1 MKDLFTIGEMHKLFA
16 VPVRTLR
23 FYDEIGLLRP
33 ERVDPRTGYR
43 YYSAGQFERLN
54 TIKYLRALGVSLERI
69 RGFFENRDTDVVEL
83 LLQEQL
89 ADTRRR
95 LDELQRIER
104 RIGRR
109 LDDLRRAR
117 TAKTGVVLQM
127 QEQLA
132 DTRRRLDELQRIE
145 RRIGRRLDDLRRART
160 AKTGVVL
167 QKALPARAI
176 AFLRQ
181 EIPQGGDLETPLAEL
196 QSHIRQDAAVF
207 LGKVGVSIARER
219 LYARQ
224 FDRYTGIFLFVEP
237 EEQYGGPV
245 LHLPA
250 GEWLTVCY
258 RGTHAHSAPSYELL
272 LDEAARRGFELAED
286 SVEVTHIDAGFTSDE
301 TQYLTELQVPVKK
314 SENTS

>member
-1 MKDLFTIGEMHKLFA
+1 MKDLFTIGEMHKMFA

-83 LLQEQL
+83 LL
-89 ADTRRR
+89 
-95 LDELQRIER
+95 
-104 RIGRR
+104 
-109 LDDLRRAR
+109 
-117 TAKTGVVLQM
+117 

>member
-1 MKDLFTIGEMHKLFA
+1 M
-16 VPVRTLR
+16 
-23 FYDEIGLLRP
+23 
-33 ERVDPRTGYR
+33 
-43 YYSAGQFERLN
+43 
-54 TIKYLRALGVSLERI
+54 
-69 RGFFENRDTDVVEL
+69 
-83 LLQEQL
+83 
-89 ADTRRR
+89 
-95 LDELQRIER
+95 
-104 RIGRR
+104 
-109 LDDLRRAR
+109 
-117 TAKTGVVLQM
+117 
-127 QEQLA
+127 
-132 DTRRRLDELQRIE
+132 
-145 RRIGRRLDDLRRART
+145 
-160 AKTGVVL
+160 L

-196 QSHIRQDAAVF
+196 QRHIRQDAAVF

-301 TQYLTELQVPVKK
+301 TQSLTELQVPVKK

>member
-69 RGFFENRDTDVVEL
+69 RGFFENRDTDVVER

-117 TAKTGVVLQM
+117 TA
-127 QEQLA
+127 E
-132 DTRRRLDELQRIE
+132 
-145 RRIGRRLDDLRRART
+145 
-160 AKTGVVL
+160 TGVVL
-167 QKALPARAI
+167 QKTLPARAI

-181 EIPQGGDLETPLAEL
+181 EIPRGGDLETPLAEL

-314 SENTS
+314 SENTP

>member
-83 LLQEQL
+83 LL
-89 ADTRRR
+89 
-95 LDELQRIER
+95 
-104 RIGRR
+104 
-109 LDDLRRAR
+109 
-117 TAKTGVVLQM
+117 

-301 TQYLTELQVPVKK
+301 TRYLTELQVPVKK

>member
-43 YYSAGQFERLN
+43 YYSAGQFERVT

-83 LLQEQL
+83 LL
-89 ADTRRR
+89 
-95 LDELQRIER
+95 
-104 RIGRR
+104 
-109 LDDLRRAR
+109 
-117 TAKTGVVLQM
+117 

>member
-1 MKDLFTIGEMHKLFA
+1 M
-16 VPVRTLR
+16 
-23 FYDEIGLLRP
+23 
-33 ERVDPRTGYR
+33 
-43 YYSAGQFERLN
+43 
-54 TIKYLRALGVSLERI
+54 SLERI

-83 LLQEQL
+83 LL
-89 ADTRRR
+89 
-95 LDELQRIER
+95 
-104 RIGRR
+104 
-109 LDDLRRAR
+109 
-117 TAKTGVVLQM
+117 

>member
-69 RGFFENRDTDVVEL
+69 RGFFENRDTDVVER

-117 TAKTGVVLQM
+117 TA
-127 QEQLA
+127 E
-132 DTRRRLDELQRIE
+132 
-145 RRIGRRLDDLRRART
+145 
-160 AKTGVVL
+160 TGVVL
-167 QKALPARAI
+167 QKTLPARAI

-181 EIPQGGDLETPLAEL
+181 EIPRGGDLETPLAEL

>member
-43 YYSAGQFERLN
+43 SYTAGQFERLN

-69 RGFFENRDTDVVEL
+69 RGFFENRDTDVVER

-117 TAKTGVVLQM
+117 TA
-127 QEQLA
+127 E
-132 DTRRRLDELQRIE
+132 
-145 RRIGRRLDDLRRART
+145 
-160 AKTGVVL
+160 TGVVL
-167 QKALPARAI
+167 QKTLPARAI

-314 SENTS
+314 SENTP

>member
-1 MKDLFTIGEMHKLFA
+1 MKDLFTIGEMHTLFA

-117 TAKTGVVLQM
+117 TA
-127 QEQLA
+127 E
-132 DTRRRLDELQRIE
+132 
-145 RRIGRRLDDLRRART
+145 
-160 AKTGVVL
+160 TGVVL
-167 QKALPARAI
+167 QKTLPARAI

-181 EIPQGGDLETPLAEL
+181 EIPRGGDLETPLAEL

-314 SENTS
+314 SENTP

>member
-117 TAKTGVVLQM
+117 TAKTGVVLQ
-127 QEQLA
+127 
-132 DTRRRLDELQRIE
+132 
-145 RRIGRRLDDLRRART
+145 
-160 AKTGVVL
+160 
-167 QKALPARAI
+167 KALPARAI

-219 LYARQ
+219 LYALQ
-224 FDRYTGIFLFVEP
+224 FDRYPGIFLFVEP

>member
-83 LLQEQL
+83 LL
-89 ADTRRR
+89 
-95 LDELQRIER
+95 
-104 RIGRR
+104 
-109 LDDLRRAR
+109 
-117 TAKTGVVLQM
+117 

-301 TQYLTELQVPVKK
+301 TQYLTELQVLVKK

>member
-33 ERVDPRTGYR
+33 EGVDPRTGYR

-69 RGFFENRDTDVVEL
+69 RGFFENRDTDVVER

-117 TAKTGVVLQM
+117 TA
-127 QEQLA
+127 E
-132 DTRRRLDELQRIE
+132 
-145 RRIGRRLDDLRRART
+145 
-160 AKTGVVL
+160 TGVVL
-167 QKALPARAI
+167 QKTLPARAI

-181 EIPQGGDLETPLAEL
+181 EIPRGGDLETPLAEL

-314 SENTS
+314 SENTP

>member
-69 RGFFENRDTDVVEL
+69 RGFFENRDTDVVER

-117 TAKTGVVLQM
+117 TA
-127 QEQLA
+127 E
-132 DTRRRLDELQRIE
+132 
-145 RRIGRRLDDLRRART
+145 
-160 AKTGVVL
+160 TGVVL
-167 QKALPARAI
+167 QKTLPARAI

-196 QSHIRQDAAVF
+196 QSHIRKDAAVF

-314 SENTS
+314 SENTP

>member
-117 TAKTGVVLQM
+117 TAKTGVVLQ
-127 QEQLA
+127 
-132 DTRRRLDELQRIE
+132 
-145 RRIGRRLDDLRRART
+145 
-160 AKTGVVL
+160 
-167 QKALPARAI
+167 KALPARAI

-207 LGKVGVSIARER
+207 MGKVGVSIARER

-258 RGTHAHSAPSYELL
+258 RGTHAHRAPSYELL

>member
-117 TAKTGVVLQM
+117 TA
-127 QEQLA
+127 E
-132 DTRRRLDELQRIE
+132 
-145 RRIGRRLDDLRRART
+145 
-160 AKTGVVL
+160 TGVVL
-167 QKALPARAI
+167 QKTLPARAI

-181 EIPQGGDLETPLAEL
+181 EIPRGGDLETPLAEL

-314 SENTS
+314 SENTP

>member
-117 TAKTGVVLQM
+117 TAKTGVVLQ
-127 QEQLA
+127 
-132 DTRRRLDELQRIE
+132 
-145 RRIGRRLDDLRRART
+145 
-160 AKTGVVL
+160 
-167 QKALPARAI
+167 KALPARAI

-181 EIPQGGDLETPLAEL
+181 EIPQGGDLETPLAER
-196 QSHIRQDAAVF
+196 QSHSRQDAAVF

>member
-33 ERVDPRTGYR
+33 ERVDPHTGYR
-43 YYSAGQFERLN
+43 YYSVGQFERLN

-83 LLQEQL
+83 LL
-89 ADTRRR
+89 
-95 LDELQRIER
+95 
-104 RIGRR
+104 
-109 LDDLRRAR
+109 
-117 TAKTGVVLQM
+117 

>member
-83 LLQEQL
+83 LL
-89 ADTRRR
+89 
-95 LDELQRIER
+95 
-104 RIGRR
+104 
-109 LDDLRRAR
+109 
-117 TAKTGVVLQM
+117 

-301 TQYLTELQVPVKK
+301 TQYLTELQVKKKK

>member
-83 LLQEQL
+83 LL
-89 ADTRRR
+89 
-95 LDELQRIER
+95 
-104 RIGRR
+104 
-109 LDDLRRAR
+109 
-117 TAKTGVVLQM
+117 

>member
-69 RGFFENRDTDVVEL
+69 RGFFENRDTDVVER

-117 TAKTGVVLQM
+117 TA
-127 QEQLA
+127 E
-132 DTRRRLDELQRIE
+132 
-145 RRIGRRLDDLRRART
+145 
-160 AKTGVVL
+160 TGVVL
-167 QKALPARAI
+167 QKTLPARAI

-314 SENTS
+314 SENTP

>member
-69 RGFFENRDTDVVEL
+69 RGFFENRDTDVVER

-117 TAKTGVVLQM
+117 TA
-127 QEQLA
+127 E
-132 DTRRRLDELQRIE
+132 
-145 RRIGRRLDDLRRART
+145 
-160 AKTGVVL
+160 TGVVL
-167 QKALPARAI
+167 QKTLPARAI

-286 SVEVTHIDAGFTSDE
+286 SVEVRHIDAGFTSDE
-301 TQYLTELQVPVKK
+301 TQFLTELQVPVKK
-314 SENTS
+314 SENTP

>member
-117 TAKTGVVLQM
+117 TAKTGVVLQ
-127 QEQLA
+127 
-132 DTRRRLDELQRIE
+132 
-145 RRIGRRLDDLRRART
+145 
-160 AKTGVVL
+160 
-167 QKALPARAI
+167 KALPARAI

-237 EEQYGGPV
+237 EEQYGRPV

-301 TQYLTELQVPVKK
+301 TQYLTELQVLVKK

>member
-69 RGFFENRDTDVVEL
+69 RGFFENRDTDVVER

-117 TAKTGVVLQM
+117 TA
-127 QEQLA
+127 E
-132 DTRRRLDELQRIE
+132 
-145 RRIGRRLDDLRRART
+145 
-160 AKTGVVL
+160 TGVVL
-167 QKALPARAI
+167 QKTLPARAI

-301 TQYLTELQVPVKK
+301 TQYLTELKVPVKK
-314 SENTS
+314 SENTP

>member
-117 TAKTGVVLQM
+117 TAKTGVVLQ
-127 QEQLA
+127 
-132 DTRRRLDELQRIE
+132 
-145 RRIGRRLDDLRRART
+145 
-160 AKTGVVL
+160 
-167 QKALPARAI
+167 KALPARAI

-196 QSHIRQDAAVF
+196 QSHLRQDAAVF

>member
-69 RGFFENRDTDVVEL
+69 RGFLENRDTDVVEL
-83 LLQEQL
+83 LL
-89 ADTRRR
+89 
-95 LDELQRIER
+95 
-104 RIGRR
+104 
-109 LDDLRRAR
+109 
-117 TAKTGVVLQM
+117 

>member
-95 LDELQRIER
+95 LDELR
-104 RIGRR
+104 
-109 LDDLRRAR
+109 
-117 TAKTGVVLQM
+117 
-127 QEQLA
+127 
-132 DTRRRLDELQRIE
+132 RIE

>member
-109 LDDLRRAR
+109 LDDLRS
-117 TAKTGVVLQM
+117 
-127 QEQLA
+127 
-132 DTRRRLDELQRIE
+132 
-145 RRIGRRLDDLRRART
+145 ART

>member
-1 MKDLFTIGEMHKLFA
+1 MKDLFTIGEVAELFSINI
-16 VPVRTLR
+16 RTLR
-23 FYDEIGLLRP
+23 YYDDIGILHP
-33 ERVDPRTGYR
+33 ETTDPQTGYR
-43 YYSAGQFERLN
+43 YYTTRQFERLN

-83 LLQEQL
+83 LL
-89 ADTRRR
+89 
-95 LDELQRIER
+95 
-104 RIGRR
+104 
-109 LDDLRRAR
+109 
-117 TAKTGVVLQM
+117 

-301 TQYLTELQVPVKK
+301 TQYLTELQVPVKFIGLG
-314 SENTS
+314 EGMEDLQPFDAEAYVRELV

>member
-117 TAKTGVVLQM
+117 TAKTGVVLQ
-127 QEQLA
+127 
-132 DTRRRLDELQRIE
+132 
-145 RRIGRRLDDLRRART
+145 
-160 AKTGVVL
+160 
-167 QKALPARAI
+167 KALPARAI

-196 QSHIRQDAAVF
+196 QSHIRQDAVNRARATVRAAVRP
-207 LGKVGVSIARER
+207 LHGDIPVRRAGGAVRRSRTPPACGRMV
-219 LYARQ
+219 
-224 FDRYTGIFLFVEP
+224 DR
-237 EEQYGGPV
+237 V
-245 LHLPA
+245 LP
-250 GEWLTVCY
+250 
-258 RGTHAHSAPSYELL
+258 RHACAQRALL
-272 LDEAARRGFELAED
+272 
-286 SVEVTHIDAGFTSDE
+286 
-301 TQYLTELQVPVKK
+301 
-314 SENTS
+314 

>member
-69 RGFFENRDTDVVEL
+69 RGFFENRDTDVVER
-83 LLQEQL
+83 LLQEPL

-117 TAKTGVVLQM
+117 TA
-127 QEQLA
+127 E
-132 DTRRRLDELQRIE
+132 
-145 RRIGRRLDDLRRART
+145 
-160 AKTGVVL
+160 TGVVL
-167 QKALPARAI
+167 QKTLPARAI

-181 EIPQGGDLETPLAEL
+181 EIPRGGDLETPLAEL

-314 SENTS
+314 SENTP

>member
-69 RGFFENRDTDVVEL
+69 RGFFETRDTDVVEL
-83 LLQEQL
+83 LL
-89 ADTRRR
+89 
-95 LDELQRIER
+95 
-104 RIGRR
+104 
-109 LDDLRRAR
+109 
-117 TAKTGVVLQM
+117 

>member
-83 LLQEQL
+83 LL
-89 ADTRRR
+89 
-95 LDELQRIER
+95 
-104 RIGRR
+104 
-109 LDDLRRAR
+109 
-117 TAKTGVVLQM
+117 

-272 LDEAARRGFELAED
+272 LDGAARRGFELAED

>member
-117 TAKTGVVLQM
+117 TAKTGVVLQK
-127 QEQLA
+127 
-132 DTRRRLDELQRIE
+132 
-145 RRIGRRLDDLRRART
+145 AR
-160 AKTGVVL
+160 
-167 QKALPARAI
+167 PARAI

-181 EIPQGGDLETPLAEL
+181 EIPQGGDLVRCE
-196 QSHIRQDAAVF
+196 H
-207 LGKVGVSIARER
+207 
-219 LYARQ
+219 
-224 FDRYTGIFLFVEP
+224 LFI
-237 EEQYGGPV
+237 
-245 LHLPA
+245 
-250 GEWLTVCY
+250 T
-258 RGTHAHSAPSYELL
+258 AHQL
-272 LDEAARRGFELAED
+272 FELRHVVRPD
-286 SVEVTHIDAGFTSDE
+286 SCNLLRRIMRQVEIPGKRQLGLKQARSHHSRVFRPNLIAVE
-301 TQYLTELQVPVKK
+301 
-314 SENTS
+314 